1 MSNLWPI
8 ATPENTNN
16 GGWSTSETPALPAV
30 VKTTPTP
37 TAKKPASMRLRLET
51 VRDCRRELKRL
62 FIAARNEEITTQTAT
77 RLAYILDLS
86 SRMIERSE
94 LEQRIEAL
102 EAQGGGK

>member
-1 MSNLWPI
+1 MSNPWPV
-8 ATPENTNN
+8 AAPKNANN
-16 GGWSTSETPALPAV
+16 GGWIEPETPALPAV
-30 VKTTPTP
+30 VKATPTP
-37 TAKKPASMRLRLET
+37 KAKKPASMRLRLEN